1 MESWVAAFILGA
13 LGLGAAQAIA
23 AARFRARILGLAAR
37 LHDTPATR
45 DVEDRLPPVVAD
57 FARRAGAKPGSALR
71 VATFAQ
77 DGELRLRQGGRFAP
91 TVAWQAI
98 ALGRAGF
105 VWDARQSLGPVRVL
119 RVVDAFVGAEG
130 VLDARLFGSVPVAR
144 LSGGE
149 LTLGEAFRYLAE
161 LPWAP
166 DAILGNP
173 DLAWRVTGP
182 DTVEVRLATQGGTAR
197 VTFRLDAAG
206 DIVGMEAKGRPA
218 RDGAGR
224 MVRLD
229 WQGRFGDYRQI
240 GPRRLPEFG
249 EVGYVWPGHGYEPYF
264 RGRIRDYRL
273 AP

>member
-1 MESWVAAFILGA
+1 METWVAVIILVLLA
-13 LGLGAAQAIA
+13 LAAVQMAA

-45 DVEDRLPPVVAD
+45 DPGHRLPLLVAE
-57 FARRAGAKPGSALR
+57 FARRAGADPAAGLR
-71 VATFAQ
+71 VASFAQ

-91 TVAWQAI
+91 TTAWQMV

-105 VWDARQSLGPVRVL
+105 LWDAWQRFGPLRLL
-119 RVVDAFVGAEG
+119 RVIDALAGAEG

-144 LSGGE
+144 LSGRD

-173 DLAWRVTGP
+173 DLAWRITGP
-182 DTVEVRLATQGGTAR
+182 DRAEVRLETQAGTAR
-197 VTFRLDAAG
+197 VTFRFDEAG
-206 DIVGMEAKGRPA
+206 DIVAMEAKDRPA
-218 RDGAGR
+218 RDGKGG

-229 WQGRFGDYRQI
+229 WQARFGGYRRI
-240 GPRRLPEFG
+240 GPRRLPEYG
-249 EVGYVWPGHGYEPYF
+249 EVGYVWPGTGYEPYF
-264 RGRIRDYRL
+264 RGRIRDYHV

>member
-1 MESWVAAFILGA
+1 METSFAVFILAA
-13 LGLGAAQAIA
+13 LALAVAQAAA
-23 AARFRARILGLAAR
+23 AARFRARILKLAAR
-37 LHDTPATR
+37 LRDMPATR
-45 DVEDRLPPVVAD
+45 SADDRLPPVVAD
-57 FARRAGAKPGSALR
+57 FARRAGAVPGARLR
-71 VATFAQ
+71 IATFAQ

-105 VWDARQSLGPVRVL
+105 VWDARQSFGPVRVL

-144 LSGGE
+144 LSGRE
-149 LTLGEAFRYLAE
+149 LALGEAFRYLAE

-182 DTVEVRLATQGGTAR
+182 DAVEVRLATQGGTAR
-197 VTFRLDAAG
+197 VTFRLDARG

-229 WQGRFGDYRQI
+229 WQGRFADYRQI

-249 EVGYVWPGHGYEPYF
+249 EVGYVWPDTGYEPYF